1 MAVHGYSML
10 RTSLNMDYYHDL
22 YDLAT
27 DFGVEVEA
35 HRKFYVSAS
44 SVDLLS
50 FFPPLLL
57 FLLASGVA
65 SGVRLRALIAD
76 YRYRNW
82 SWCL

>member
-35 HRKFYVSAS
+35 HRKF
-44 SVDLLS
+44 
-50 FFPPLLL
+50 PLL
-57 FLLASGVA
+57 
-65 SGVRLRALIAD
+65 
-76 YRYRNW
+76 
-82 SWCL
+82 

>member
-35 HRKFYVSAS
+35 HRKLQVSAS
-44 SVDLLS
+44 SVYLS
-50 FFPPLLL
+50 ASVSHRFCPLLPRLRRRL
-57 FLLASGVA
+57 FRS
-65 SGVRLRALIAD
+65 RLRAH
-76 YRYRNW
+76 
-82 SWCL
+82 C